1 MNGHKKR
8 MNLTASGMAAMLS
21 CLLFFS
27 CNDEDF
33 LADNG
38 NITGNA
44 CDNICFGISPDG
56 NVQTRGNAAS
66 GEDGYI
72 SGQFVLRSRDS
83 ADTLCVRATVSD
95 GIHSPVFGEKKAV
108 TRGTPVTE
116 DNFYDSFHVLAY
128 WKKNDALVEEQFYM
142 DADVTKKENNL
153 WSSTDTYYWPGAGH
167 TLQFYA
173 WAPVSGAFETT
184 PATPESTVLTYTVP
198 SEAADQKDIV
208 VASPEET
215 PGDHNAAQSLTF
227 NHICTAVRF
236 VTGSQ
241 MQPGTIESVALKGVR
256 HKGSYDLTNGKWT
269 LNDDVTDF
277 TQSLDKEM
285 SGSETDGTEVATGEA
300 TFMMLPQTLPTGAK
314 VEVVFADGVTGE
326 NRTLEAPVAE
336 MEWPQ
341 GKTVTYKLSI
351 SPEYEFKLENENP
364 VLDAHYDILLTKLIV
379 SDIPAGRSW
388 TITAPTLNDERVTI
402 QAQAD
407 MNSYAKQGYWTANYA
422 KYSGN
427 NLEITGSARGET
439 VYKGT
444 GSGEFPI
451 AIFAPENIEET
462 SRTVVLSV
470 RLDDSDNVV
479 QTLSLTQLA
488 PSWYGNGIGCERIEG
503 EQVPWGFYWDNDFKI
518 IYDLSQCSNDDR
530 RDIWVYVNWTKNLKA
545 LTEIPYI
552 GDAFQFLLWLIF
564 GTAIPDLSFVEM
576 DESWHWAE
584 WGDLGTYRIADKIT
598 INLGDLSTSGI
609 AESTTDG
616 QKNTRDVYNFN
627 GIQFVNEIINRV
639 QNIPG
644 FTVSTDGEGLFP
656 TNNASIACM
665 KLNSW
670 DIIEAGDE
678 QILSLTG
685 GTDVMDPKW
694 YLPATG
700 EISGITDEEYPFSDY
715 YWTST
720 AVQNNNKKAYKYTS
734 GGSTEEE
741 DRNRSLHVRAVRKK
755 P

>member
-33 LADNG
+33 LAGNG
-38 NITGNA
+38 NTTGNA

-66 GEDGYI
+66 GEDGYT

-128 WKKNDALVEEQFYM
+128 WKKNGALVEEQFYM

-173 WAPVSGAFETT
+173 WAPVSGAFEET
-184 PATPESTVLTYTVP
+184 PTTPESTVLTYTVP

-241 MQPGTIESVALKGVR
+241 MQPGTIKSVALKGVR

-379 SDIPAGRSW
+379 SDIPAGKAW
-388 TITAPTLNDERVTI
+388 TVTAPTLNKEKVTI
-402 QAQAD
+402 QKQDD
-407 MNSYAKQGYWTANYA
+407 MNSYAKQGYWTDSYA
-422 KYSGN
+422 KGTTSGE
-427 NLEITGSARGET
+427 LEITGSARGDI
-439 VYKGT
+439 VYQGT

-451 AIFAPENIEET
+451 AVFVPENIGET
-462 SRTVVLSV
+462 SRTVELSV
-470 RLDDSDNVV
+470 QLDGSDDIV
-479 QTLSLTQLA
+479 QTLTLIQLA
-488 PSWYGNGIGCERIEG
+488 PAWYGNGIGCERIEG
-503 EQVPWGFYWDNDFKI
+503 EKVPWGFSWDSDFKL
-518 IYDLSQCSNDDR
+518 IYDLNSCDNDSR
-530 RDIWVYVNWTKNLKA
+530 ESIRQYVEWTKALKT
-545 LTEIPYI
+545 L
-552 GDAFQFLLWLIF
+552 GDSWLLGWLIHGIF
-564 GTAIPDLSFVEM
+564 GNDIPDLSFVDMEK
-576 DESWHWAE
+576 S
-584 WGDLGTYRIADKIT
+584 GGIFGLGGKADKIT
-598 INLGDLSTSGI
+598 INLGSLSTSGV
-609 AESTTDG
+609 AESMTDG
-616 QKNTRDVYNFN
+616 QKNTREVYNFK
-627 GIQFVNEIINRV
+627 GIQFVNEIINRI

-644 FTVSTDGEGLFP
+644 YKLATMGSGVFP
-656 TNNASIACM
+656 TNNASIVCM

-670 DIIEAGDE
+670 DIIEANNE

-685 GTDVMDPKW
+685 GSEVMDPKW
-694 YLPATG
+694 YLPAT
-700 EISGITDEEYPFSDY
+700 EEVAGINDTEYPLEGE

-720 AVQNNNKKAYKYTS
+720 AVKDDNQYAYKHS
-734 GGSTEEE
+734 DGSTSQEQ
-741 DRNRSLHVRAVRKK
+741 RSTELSVRAVRKK